1 MPSWK
6 RVLLL
11 PTAFLLASC
20 AHDQRKD
27 VSFALLYK
35 SDGFENDAVISAA
48 VAAKFPPGASA
59 AELKRFAIINGSDC
73 SSQTA
78 DTLVCEI
85 VTRAQFCAA
94 RWIRIEAHLNGDII
108 SSVSSISTGAGC

>member
-11 PTAFLLASC
+11 PVTLLLTSC
-20 AHDQRKD
+20 MHDQRKD
-27 VSFALLYK
+27 VSFSLLYEP
-35 SDGFENDAVISAA
+35 DGVENDAVISAA
-48 VAAKFPPGASA
+48 VAAKFPPGSSA
-59 AELKRFAIINGSDC
+59 TDLKHFAKVNGSDC
-73 SSQTA
+73 SSKAT

-85 VTRAQFCAA
+85 ITRSQFCAA

-108 SSVSSISTGAGC
+108 SSVSSTSTGAGC